1 MERKK
6 RGNAAAS
13 KNYVSK
19 GKVHFLVFS
28 ELGGRRRL
36 YLALVQYPDETITIL
51 QRLRRK
57 TKLARF

>member
-1 MERKK
+1 MESTFF
-6 RGNAAAS
+6 G
-13 KNYVSK
+13 
-19 GKVHFLVFS
+19 FS

-36 YLALVQYPDETITIL
+36 YLAQVQYPDETITIL